1 MRVGIYA
8 RVSTDAQEARGTI
21 GSQLETLR
29 TRVSAE
35 GDELVAEFIDDGC
48 SGARLDRPGLDDLR
62 DAAEAGRVDAVWCLS
77 PDRLARSYAYQIL
90 ILDELA
96 RYQVPVRFTDTPPLD
111 DPQGR
116 LLVQI
121 QGVIAEHERAKFVE
135 RGRRGKLYRARAG
148 EVLSTK
154 VPYGYRRVPRGADGP
169 AHVVVY
175 EPEAAVV
182 RRVFADFLAG
192 QSLRHLAVTLSA
204 DGIASPEGKPV
215 WRLSTICRL
224 LRNEAYVGRLYWNR
238 TQTSYDPAL
247 GKNRQTLR
255 PREEWIEIPVP
266 AIIDEDIF
274 EAVEAKARDNSVYSP
289 RHTEAETFLLRRLLR
304 CPACG
309 VKLVCHRARHG
320 QTTTRYYL
328 CPHRDPWRAGGADRR
343 CPERRVRADELDTF
357 VFDQVRQL
365 LARPELL
372 AAGET
377 ALAGQTPAP
386 DDQLLTAQLARLD
399 RRLQSAHTERRRV
412 ADLYQAGVIDNTE
425 MSRRA
430 REIDNRCRRFDEERQ
445 SLITRQ
451 SELATEN
458 RLHQGIANFAEQAV
472 FGIDTLGFEGR
483 QQLMR
488 LVLEDVRVRGWQ
500 VELRLRIPL
509 DDAPPATTA
518 TSTSTTLK
526 RTRTRS
532 PRVSRPTKEAVSSND
547 RLRSIGEAPEERSQ
561 RGRRHHL
568 VTQDPLRRTRPQHI
582 AVVDELGAGDNGMNQ
597 REDLAPGNSVSWNV
611 TEVDHLIGQVEGPEP
626 VGQRGDQGQPRTGH
640 RPVIVEG
647 HCKTSRTMRFCVHR
661 KDAFLFWLDVD
672 FSESHLL
679 STGGIFRG
687 WSPVRSSDHTG
698 QFGGS
703 RLRIHR

>member
-90 ILDELA
+90 ILDELG

-320 QTTTRYYL
+320 QTTTPSSL
-328 CPHRDPWRAGGADRR
+328 SPHRAPWRAAEADRR

-500 VELRLRIPL
+500 VDPRLRTPL
-509 DDAPPATTA
+509 DDAPPAATA

-532 PRVSRPTKEAVSSND
+532 PRGSRPTKEAVSSND
-547 RLRSIGEAPEERSQ
+547 RLRSIGEGPQERSQ
-561 RGRRHHL
+561 RGGCHHL
-568 VTQDPLRRTRPQHI
+568 VWEHRLGRTRSQHVGMD
-582 AVVDELGAGDNGMNQ
+582 AVA
-597 REDLAPGNSVSWNV
+597 APRRDGV
-611 TEVDHLIGQVEGPEP
+611 
-626 VGQRGDQGQPRTGH
+626 DQGQHLASGKGTTDPARQVDDLVDKSFETETDPQGGH
-640 RPVIVEG
+640 QQQPGIGYQVGVIEG
-647 HCKTSRTMRFCVHR
+647 HL
-661 KDAFLFWLDVD
+661 DAVD
-672 FSESHLL
+672 SA
-679 STGGIFRG
+679 RY
-687 WSPVRSSDHTG
+687 
-698 QFGGS
+698 
-703 RLRIHR
+703 

>member
-62 DAAEAGRVDAVWCLS
+62 DAAAAGRVDAVWCLS

-247 GKNRQTLR
+247 RKNRQTLR

-266 AIIDEDIF
+266 TIIDEDIF

-289 RHTEAETFLLRRLLR
+289 RHTETETFLLRRLLR

-377 ALAGQTPAP
+377 ALARQTPAP

-509 DDAPPATTA
+509 DDAPPAATA

-532 PRVSRPTKEAVSSND
+532 PRGSRPTKEAVSSND
-547 RLRSIGEAPEERSQ
+547 RLRSIGEGAKEGAQGGGGHHPVWEHRLGRTRSQ
-561 RGRRHHL
+561 HVGMVDVAPARRHG
-568 VTQDPLRRTRPQHI
+568 V
-582 AVVDELGAGDNGMNQ
+582 
-597 REDLAPGNSVSWNV
+597 
-611 TEVDHLIGQVEGPEP
+611 
-626 VGQRGDQGQPRTGH
+626 DQGQHLASGKGTTDPTRQVDDLVDQALETETDSQGGH
-640 RPVIVEG
+640 QQQPGIGHQVGVIEG
-647 HCKTSRTMRFCVHR
+647 HL
-661 KDAFLFWLDVD
+661 DAVD
-672 FSESHLL
+672 SA
-679 STGGIFRG
+679 RY
-687 WSPVRSSDHTG
+687 
-698 QFGGS
+698 
-703 RLRIHR
+703 

>member
-266 AIIDEDIF
+266 TIIGEDIF

-289 RHTEAETFLLRRLLR
+289 RHTEAKTFLLRRLLR

-509 DDAPPATTA
+509 DDAPPAATA

-532 PRVSRPTKEAVSSND
+532 PRGSRPTKEAVSSND
-547 RLRSIGEAPEERSQ
+547 RLRSIGEGPKERPQ
-561 RGRRHHL
+561 RGGCHHPVWEHRLGCTGSQHVGMVDVAAARHHGVHQGQHL
-568 VTQDPLRRTRPQHI
+568 ASRKRSTNTTRQ
-582 AVVDELGAGDNGMNQ
+582 
-597 REDLAPGNSVSWNV
+597 
-611 TEVDHLIGQVEGPEP
+611 VDHLIDQAFETKPNPQGGHQQQPGIGYQVG
-626 VGQRGDQGQPRTGH
+626 
-640 RPVIVEG
+640 VIEG
-647 HCKTSRTMRFCVHR
+647 HL
-661 KDAFLFWLDVD
+661 DAVD
-672 FSESHLL
+672 SA
-679 STGGIFRG
+679 RY
-687 WSPVRSSDHTG
+687 
-698 QFGGS
+698 
-703 RLRIHR
+703 